1 MRQVLRWPKSMV
13 VFSFPLILLC
23 IPLTP
28 DPSQAIT
35 ASVGQPYHGRLVN
48 GIPFPR
54 QFSGY
59 QLRDADRTYTT
70 PEVIG
75 AMLDAIDTVQKQFP
89 GTQNL
94 YFGDFSLPN
103 GGSMGGHRSHQN
115 GRDVD
120 VGMYA
125 KGNRTLDSFLH
136 MNEENL
142 DVPRTWAFVESL
154 LCSQRV
160 QYIFVDRR
168 IQDLLYD
175 YARNRGMDTG
185 YLDRLFANNRG
196 AVIQHVRNHSDH
208 IHIRF
213 YTPWSTMA
221 ARVTELDDQKRA
233 VIEMAQQSYLPKKVF
248 YYANGNEKNLD
259 ALARSFGVQR
269 SDLCRWN
276 ELRGNEI
283 LSPGRSLVFYKRGF
297 EFEPVHLAQSLQPD
311 SVPETSTYQY
321 AALRP
326 ASSTATDAVSTPRER
341 SRDRAQ
347 QRRDKPSSESIMFT
361 YKAKRGDT
369 VEKIARRNGIDA
381 AVLAR
386 ANGVRVGSTLTP
398 GQKIRLVGLR
408 VPAGS
413 GSCEVTGK
421 GKGAR
426 GSSTTTVAR
435 VSPKSPTAQSV
446 ARTASSKSAA
456 SGSANGSVRA
466 PASSASSSSNQAVA
480 KGGKNAPAA
489 GIDSAKTAVRNVVN
503 VKFSGASPPKASA
516 SGISSPN
523 SQQIPPKASITSK
536 PDKAAPTKLS
546 SAGSKAVEVRK
557 DAPGSKPTVVRAAAP
572 AGIAKNPKASNK
584 KVN

>member
-1 MRQVLRWPKSMV
+1 MRQVLRWPNSIA
-13 VFSFPLILLC
+13 VFSIPLILLS

-59 QLRDADRTYTT
+59 QLREADRTYTA

-89 GTQNL
+89 GTQSL

-103 GGSMGGHRSHQN
+103 GGAMGGHRSHQN

-125 KGNRTLDSFLH
+125 KGNRTLSTFLH

-175 YARNRGMDTG
+175 YARSRGMDTS

-221 ARVTELDDQKRA
+221 ARVSELDDQRRA

-248 YYANGNEKNLD
+248 YYANGNEKSLD
-259 ALARSFGVQR
+259 ALARSFGVER
-269 SDLCRWN
+269 SDLFRWN
-276 ELRGNEI
+276 DLRGNEV
-283 LSPGRSLVFYKRGF
+283 LNPGRSLVFYKRGF

-311 SVPETSTYQY
+311 SVPETSSYHF

-326 ASSTATDAVSTPRER
+326 ASSTATDAPSTPRER
-341 SRDRAQ
+341 SRERAY
-347 QRRDKPSSESIMFT
+347 QRRDKASGESVTFT
-361 YKAKRGDT
+361 IKAKRGDT
-369 VEKIARRNGIDA
+369 IEKVARRNGIDA
-381 AVLAR
+381 AALAR
-386 ANGVRVGSTLTP
+386 ANGVKVGGALKP
-398 GQKIRLVGLR
+398 GQKIKLVGMK
-408 VPAGS
+408 PNTGAGS
-413 GSCEVTGK
+413 CDLTGNR
-421 GKGAR
+421 KGAG
-426 GSSTTTVAR
+426 GSSTTKVAKL
-435 VSPKSPTAQSV
+435 STKSSTAQSV
-446 ARTASSKSAA
+446 A
-456 SGSANGSVRA
+456 G
-466 PASSASSSSNQAVA
+466 PASSRSTTSKGVNVSSRPPASSTGSAKQAVTKGGRSTTVNSKQTLAKASPAPKPEKAARTRTSSN
-480 KGGKNAPAA
+480 
-489 GIDSAKTAVRNVVN
+489 
-503 VKFSGASPPKASA
+503 
-516 SGISSPN
+516 
-523 SQQIPPKASITSK
+523 
-536 PDKAAPTKLS
+536 
-546 SAGSKAVEVRK
+546 GSKAVEARK
-557 DAPGSKPTVVRAAAP
+557 EAPRSTPTGTKASVP
-572 AGIAKNPKASNK
+572 AGIAKNPRALDK